1 MKRRR
6 FVQLMAGAAGY
17 AAQRAS
23 GAPPLLASD
32 QPGAT
37 HPLLGMYI
45 HEGWP
50 YRHPY
55 AARTWSLDDWRGYAD
70 GMRKIGYNTFAIWP
84 VLETMPNPLTP
95 SDRAHL
101 DKTSKVIDL
110 LHNEFGMRCS

>member
-50 YRHPY
+50 YKHPY
-55 AARTWSLDDWRGYAD
+55 AARTWTVEDWRGYAD
-70 GMRKIGYNTFAIWP
+70 GMEDGIQYAGHLADPGDDAGAVDPQRPCPTREYG
-84 VLETMPNPLTP
+84 EG
-95 SDRAHL
+95 DRCLAQ
-101 DKTSKVIDL
+101 
-110 LHNEFGMRCS
+110 